1 MLARVNFLF
10 SFSILTL
17 LVFYFAGRFVLV
29 KIVAAVAPPLV
40 PYFIAAYALAALML
54 TVLIVAKS
62 TIRLEA
68 ASMGARGR
76 SPDGRYFVALALLLL
91 AHLCVVYGVYALF
104 TTDIYGAAQWPWL
117 LASLLYGAGLY
128 LAIIDMQKRASQA
141 PG

>member
-1 MLARVNFLF
+1 MLARMNLLF

-29 KIVAAVAPPLV
+29 KIVAAMAPPLV
-40 PYFIAAYALAALML
+40 PYFIAAYTLAALML

-68 ASMGARGR
+68 ASMAARAR
-76 SPDGRYFVALALLLL
+76 SPDGRYFVALALLLV
-91 AHLCVVYGVYALF
+91 AHLCMVYAVYALF
-104 TTDIYGAAQWPWL
+104 TTDIYGAAQWPWIV
-117 LASLLYGAGLY
+117 ASLLYGAGIY

-141 PG
+141 AG